1 MATLATPL
9 TPKQREALGLA
20 ARKQLARSAHA
31 EIHLHGTGK
40 KHDPMALLRASEAD
54 RIQSLVAVKHER
66 MSASPFGFYRGAVPI
81 MAADL
86 AAHPNTGL
94 ITQLC
99 GDAHIANLGAFAT
112 PDGNLTFDI
121 NDFDESLRGPFE
133 FDVKRLAT
141 SLILGGRE
149 AGIKMPARQKAVMH
163 FLARYRELM
172 HTFAAMPIL
181 ELARHQIHRLGKTKP
196 MPAIFEQ
203 AQRSTP
209 DKTLDSLTTV
219 KESRTSNTPAAL
231 LRKHGEQRIFKT
243 DDCKPHL
250 LRRVIGKE
258 AESVRE
264 SLGLYSRTLQPER
277 RHFLAQYKIIDVGFK
292 VVGTGS
298 VGLRDYIVYLE
309 GTHNTQS
316 DPLFL
321 QIKEEPASA
330 YAPYLSD
337 GSQHTHNG
345 HRVMDGQRAMQ
356 LTSDPFLGYTTI
368 EGRDYLVRQLN
379 DHKASLDI
387 ESLNPETLLGYADL
401 CGELFARGHARS
413 GDPVAIAAY
422 LGNSPRF
429 DEAILAFAHNYAD
442 QTEAY
447 FETFKKEIV
456 APRASPSKKSSK
468 STKKPAAKK

>member
-1 MATLATPL
+1 MATISTPL
-9 TPKQREALGLA
+9 TPAQRKALGLA

-31 EIHLHGTGK
+31 DIHLHGTAK
-40 KHDPMALLRASEAD
+40 KHDPLALLRASEAD
-54 RIQSLVAVKHER
+54 RIPALVAVKHQR
-66 MSASPFGFYRGAVPI
+66 MSASPFGFYRGAVPV

-99 GDAHIANLGAFAT
+99 GDAHIANLGAFST

-121 NDFDESLRGPFE
+121 NDFDESIRGPFE
-133 FDVKRLAT
+133 FDIKRLTT

-149 AGIKMPARQKAVMH
+149 AGIKMPSRHKAARH
-163 FLARYRELM
+163 FLSRYRELM
-172 HTFAAMPIL
+172 HDFAAMPIL
-181 ELARHQIHRLGKTKP
+181 DLSRHQIKRLAKTKP

-203 AQRSTP
+203 AQHATP
-209 DKTLDSLTTV
+209 DKTLEDLTIPKAST
-219 KESRTSNTPAAL
+219 TSAKAK
-231 LRKHGEQRIFKT
+231 LRKQGEERIFRT
-243 DDCKPHL
+243 DDETPHL
-250 LRRVIGKE
+250 LSRVIGKE
-258 AESVRE
+258 ADLVRE
-264 SLGLYSRTLQPER
+264 SLGPYSRTLQPER

-330 YAPYLSD
+330 YAPYLPE

-368 EGRDYLVRQLN
+368 DGRDYLVRQLN

-387 ESLNPETLLGYADL
+387 ESLNPDTLLAYADL
-401 CGELFARGHARS
+401 CGEIFARSHARA

-429 DEAILAFAHNYAD
+429 DEAILSFAHNYAD

-447 FETFKKEIV
+447 FEAFKKDL
-456 APRASPSKKSSK
+456 ATPTPKKK
-468 STKKPAAKK
+468 PSTKKS